1 ARAGALGDVPA
12 AAPGMRGVALEL
24 LDLERAPVH
33 IREQPARGLAVE
45 ADRREERVL
54 RVHAPGPRARV
65 ELLPA
70 VPERGGRIAM
80 QALHWRLEIAGDG
93 VERPRPGAGPW
104 GGVTPR
110 ARAPRADPPGP
121 ERRGQRTAG
130 EKPRGP
136 RGVDGGMRAQELAGE
151 HHPERE
157 ERPEQRQTQPPRG
170 ARAAAQTLRDEQQ

>member
-65 ELLPA
+65 ELVPA

-80 QALHWRLEIAGDG
+80 QALHWSLEIAGDG
-93 VERPRPGAGPW
+93 MERLRAAGGAG
-104 GGVTPR
+104 GGLS
-110 ARAPRADPPGP
+110 PG
-121 ERRGQRTAG
+121 G
-130 EKPRGP
+130 
-136 RGVDGGMRAQELAGE
+136 
-151 HHPERE
+151 
-157 ERPEQRQTQPPRG
+157 
-170 ARAAAQTLRDEQQ
+170 AAAHAQT